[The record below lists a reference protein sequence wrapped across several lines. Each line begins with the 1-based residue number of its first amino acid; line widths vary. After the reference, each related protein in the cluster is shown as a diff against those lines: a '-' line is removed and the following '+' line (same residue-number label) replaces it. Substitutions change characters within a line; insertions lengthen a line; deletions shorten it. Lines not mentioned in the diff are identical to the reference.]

1 MCNYAMLFVCDS
13 VLLDI
18 LCMSAAAS
26 LIFFQS
32 VGIHS
37 QRCAQ
42 WGGLVLTFSSKR
54 PTFPNPDS
62 FLCLSPSSQLV
73 QHHVTFDP
81 HGTYPYSPRV

>member
-1 MCNYAMLFVCDS
+1 MLFVYDS

-37 QRCAQ
+37 QRYAQ
-42 WGGLVLTFSSKR
+42 WEAWFSLSLPKDR
-54 PTFPNPDS
+54 PFPNPDS
-62 FLCLSPSSQLV
+62 FLNCVLPSSQLV
-73 QHHVTFDP
+73 QYHVTSDP